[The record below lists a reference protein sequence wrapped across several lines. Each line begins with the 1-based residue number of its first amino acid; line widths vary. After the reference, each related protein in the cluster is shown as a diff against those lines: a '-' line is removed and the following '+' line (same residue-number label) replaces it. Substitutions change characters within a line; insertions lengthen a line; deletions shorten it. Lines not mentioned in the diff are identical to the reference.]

1 MPRFRIQIDRS
12 LCSGFGSC
20 VDVAPDA
27 IALGPDGLA
36 VARDDEHDD
45 RVLEAARGCP
55 MGAIAVFDAETR
67 EQAA

>member
-12 LCSGFGSC
+12 LCSGSDSC
-20 VDVAPDA
+20 VDAAPDA

-36 VARDDEHDD
+36 VARDGDHDD

-55 MGAIAVFDAETR
+55 MGAITVFDAETHD
-67 EQAA
+67 QAA